1 MTKLGFSLSV
11 YSMQL
16 VEVERGN
23 ISEAAADAVRAMI
36 VDGRLGAGDRL
47 NEVHLAQQLGVS
59 RTPLREALSGL
70 VAEGALIARP
80 RLGYFVRQ
88 LTLEEFEQIYDI
100 RPLLDP
106 EALRL
111 AGIPSAKSIAR
122 LEKLNTDL
130 TRAKGL
136 RAIEIDD
143 AWHMELLAACPNKV
157 LVEMIE
163 NIIVRT
169 RRYEL
174 ALMRE
179 QKNVGTATEDH
190 ERIIAALKAGD
201 LPSACAALKRN
212 MQSGREPI
220 VTWLKNRTTH
230 KGT

>member
-1 MTKLGFSLSV
+1 
-11 YSMQL
+11 MQL
-16 VEVERGN
+16 VEIERGN

-36 VDGRLGAGDRL
+36 VDGRLGAGERV
-47 NEVHLAQQLGVS
+47 NEVRLAEQLGVS

-70 VAEGALIARP
+70 VAEGALMARP
-80 RLGYFVRQ
+80 RLGYFVRP

-111 AGIPSAKSIAR
+111 AGIPSANRIAR
-122 LEKLNTDL
+122 LEKLNAQLHEAT
-130 TRAKGL
+130 GL

-143 AWHMELLAACPNKV
+143 AWHMELIADCPNKV
-157 LVEMIE
+157 LIE
-163 NIIVRT
+163 FIQNIIVRT

-179 QKNVGTATEDH
+179 QANVTTATGDH
-190 ERIIAALKAGD
+190 ERILSALKAGN
-201 LPSACAALKRN
+201 LEAACAGLKRN

-220 VTWLKNRTTH
+220 VAWLKQRALH
-230 KGT
+230 KGK

>member
-1 MTKLGFSLSV
+1 
-11 YSMQL
+11 MQL
-16 VEVERGN
+16 AEIERGN
-23 ISEAAADAVRAMI
+23 ISEAAANAVRTMI
-36 VDGRLGAGDRL
+36 VEGRLGAGDRI
-47 NEVHLAQQLGVS
+47 NEVHLAQQLGLS

-80 RLGYFVRQ
+80 RLGYFVRP

-111 AGIPSAKSIAR
+111 AGIPGAKRIAR
-122 LEKLNTDL
+122 LEKLNADL
-130 TRAKGL
+130 ARAKGL
-136 RAIEIDD
+136 RAIEVDD
-143 AWHMELLAACPNKV
+143 AWHLELIAACPNKV
-157 LVEMIE
+157 LVEMIQ
-163 NIIVRT
+163 NMIVRT

-179 QKNVGTATEDH
+179 QKNVGVATQDH
-190 ERIIAALKAGD
+190 VRIMAALKAGD
-201 LPSACAALKRN
+201 LSEACAALKRN

-220 VTWLKNRTTH
+220 VTWLKQRVAR

>member
-1 MTKLGFSLSV
+1 
-11 YSMQL
+11 MQI
-16 VEVERGN
+16 EAAHRGN
-23 ISEAAADAVRAMI
+23 ISESAAYAVRAMI
-36 VDGRLGAGDRL
+36 VDGRLGAGDRI
-47 NEVHLAQQLGVS
+47 NEVHLSAQLGVS

-80 RLGYFVRQ
+80 RLGYFVRP
-88 LTLEEFEQIYDI
+88 LSLEEFEQIYDI

-111 AGIPSAKSIAR
+111 AGIPSAKRMAR
-122 LEKLNTDL
+122 LEKLNAQLRT
-130 TRAKGL
+130 AKGA

-143 AWHMELLAACPNKV
+143 AWHMELVAACPNKV
-157 LVEMIE
+157 LLDLIG

-179 QKNVGTATEDH
+179 QKNVAVATEDH
-190 ERIIAALKAGD
+190 DRILASLKAGD
-201 LPSACAALKRN
+201 LKAACVGLKRN

-220 VTWLKNRTTH
+220 VNWLKQRAVG
-230 KGT
+230 KGK

>member
-1 MTKLGFSLSV
+1 
-11 YSMQL
+11 MQL
-16 VEVERGN
+16 LEVARGN

-36 VDGRLGAGDRL
+36 VDGRLSAGDRI
-47 NEVHLAQQLGVS
+47 NEVRLAQQLGLS

-80 RLGYFVRQ
+80 RLGYFVRP
-88 LTLEEFEQIYDI
+88 LTLEEFEQIYDV

-111 AGIPSAKSIAR
+111 AGVPNAKRIAR
-122 LEKLNTDL
+122 LEKLNADL
-130 TRAKGL
+130 SRAKGL

-143 AWHMELLAACPNKV
+143 AWRMELIADCPNKV
-157 LVEMIE
+157 IIDLIQNM
-163 NIIVRT
+163 IVRT

-179 QKNVGTATEDH
+179 QKNVGVATQDH
-190 ERIIAALKAGD
+190 NRIMAALKAGD
-201 LPSACAALKRN
+201 LDAACAALKQN

-220 VTWLKNRTTH
+220 VAWLKERAAR
-230 KGT
+230 KGTQS

>member
-1 MTKLGFSLSV
+1 
-11 YSMQL
+11 MQL
-16 VEVERGN
+16 AEVERGN
-23 ISEAAADAVRAMI
+23 ISQAAADAVRAMI
-36 VDGRLGAGDRL
+36 VDGRLSAGDRL

-80 RLGYFVRQ
+80 RLGYFVRP
-88 LTLEEFEQIYDI
+88 LTLQEFEQIYDI

-111 AGIPSAKSIAR
+111 AGIPNEKRIAR
-122 LEKLNTDL
+122 LEKLNADL
-130 TRAKGL
+130 ARAKGL

-143 AWHMELLAACPNKV
+143 AWHMELIAECPNGV
-157 LVEMIE
+157 LIEMIE
-163 NIIVRT
+163 NMIVRT

-179 QKNVGTATEDH
+179 QRNVGVATQDH
-190 ERIIAALKAGD
+190 DRIVAALRAGD
-201 LPSACAALKRN
+201 LKAACAALKQN

-220 VTWLKNRTTH
+220 VAWLKTRAVA